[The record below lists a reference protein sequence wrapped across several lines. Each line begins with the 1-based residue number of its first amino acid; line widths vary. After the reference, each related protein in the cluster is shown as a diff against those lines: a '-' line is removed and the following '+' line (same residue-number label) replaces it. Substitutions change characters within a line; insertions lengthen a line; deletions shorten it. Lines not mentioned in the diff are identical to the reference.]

1 MTLSDIKNVLVVGA
15 SGSVG
20 RPTVKA
26 LLKENF
32 QVTGLTRQSSS
43 ATLPEGARHLTTDF
57 SEASL
62 LEAFRNQDAVVS
74 TVTSSQSDALILQK
88 TLIDAAIAAGV
99 KVFVPS
105 EYGVDTADGTAPK
118 YVPSLAD
125 KIEVVKYLKERQ
137 DKISWTAIVTGG
149 IFDWGLKVPG
159 FGGLDVAARTVTI
172 FDGGDIPFDATNL
185 EQVGK
190 AIAKTLTKPEL
201 TRNQYV
207 YVNSFTVTQN
217 KVLAALEKATGD
229 KFAVSQG
236 SVEELWR
243 GGAAQLEQGQ
253 PLGILAM
260 IAGTLYGKGGVAYY
274 STTKGLWNE
283 RLGLPQEDLNEF
295 IENYVG

>member
-1 MTLSDIKNVLVVGA
+1 MALSHIKNVLVVGA

-20 RPTVKA
+20 GPTVKA
-26 LLKENF
+26 LLEENF

-43 ATLPEGARHLTTDF
+43 ATLPEGVRHLTTDF

-74 TVTSSQSDALILQK
+74 AVTSSQSDALMLQK
-88 TLIDAAIAAGV
+88 TLVDAAIAARV

-105 EYGVDTADGTAPK
+105 EYGIDTADGTAPK
-118 YVPSLAD
+118 YVPALAD

-137 DKISWTAIVTGG
+137 DKISWTAIVTGA
-149 IFDWGLKVPG
+149 IFDWGLNLPG
-159 FGGLDVAARTVTI
+159 FGGLNVTARTVTI

-185 EQVGK
+185 DQVGK
-190 AIAKTLTKPEL
+190 AIAKTLKRPDL
-201 TRNQYV
+201 TRNQHV
-207 YVNSFTVTQN
+207 YVNSFTATQN

-236 SVEELWR
+236 SVEE
-243 GGAAQLEQGQ
+243 GAAQLEQGQ

-260 IAGTLYGKGGVAYY
+260 IAGALYGKGGLAYF

-283 RLGLPQEDLNEF
+283 RLALPQEDLDEF
-295 IENYVG
+295 IGNYIRGKN